1 MDEIIIKGLKVFANH
16 GVLPEEKC
24 TGQYF
29 YIDMILYADL
39 MGACESDDLEDTVN
53 YDDVCNAAVEIMQSR
68 SFDLIERA
76 AQTVCD
82 GILAR
87 FAKVKRI
94 DLTVR
99 KPCAPV
105 KAEIEYAAVRI
116 VRSK

>member
-16 GVLPEEKC
+16 GVLPEEKR

-29 YIDMILYADL
+29 YLDMILYSDL

-53 YDDVCNAAVEIMQSR
+53 YDEVCNAAVEIMQSR

-87 FAKVKRI
+87 LPKIGRV

-99 KPCAPV
+99 KPDAPV
-105 KAEIEYAAVRI
+105 SAEIEYAAVRI
-116 VRSK
+116 VRSR